1 MKNAINFIKD
11 YIETHLLLSLC
22 FIMWMF
28 MLIVDIVALCSG
40 ANIKMYVLILDILI
54 ISTFFL
60 DMATYYKI
68 YKKKKNS

>member
-28 MLIVDIVALCSG
+28 MFIVDIVALCSG
-40 ANIKMYVLILDILI
+40 ANIKMYVLILEILI

-68 YKKKKNS
+68 YKKKKTS